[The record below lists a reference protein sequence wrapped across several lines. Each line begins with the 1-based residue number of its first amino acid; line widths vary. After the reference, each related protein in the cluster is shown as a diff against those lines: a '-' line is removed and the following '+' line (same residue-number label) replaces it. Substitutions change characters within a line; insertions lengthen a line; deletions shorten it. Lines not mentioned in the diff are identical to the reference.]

1 MVDYATRGYSVG
13 SWYAG
18 FMVTLGRNLVVS
30 KREPQTDL
38 TKAIFCIY
46 WVNYWW

>member
-46 WVNYWW
+46 WVNCWW